1 MRIEQDSSSNNQI
14 PRTLFGR
21 SRILL
26 YACLVVLFALGVGF
40 RLINLTN
47 PPLDDNAWRQ
57 LASASFARG
66 LYYKMLPNADPQ
78 IRHEAIHLAEVSVHD
93 EPTITETLVALS
105 YLVAGGEYLWI
116 FRLWTTLFWVI
127 GGIALFALVR
137 KMTSVDGAMLALGYY
152 LLLPFG
158 IAITRSFLPEPLMV
172 MWIILALFALY
183 RWIESQTW
191 KWTIAAGVLAGLA
204 VLTKVF
210 AIYPLAP
217 VIILVNLSA
226 FGLRRTVTNIKF
238 WIMVAIAG
246 VIPAAYYIFPNPQS
260 GGGYLGFWVLPFLGR
275 LKDITFYI
283 EWLHHLNGDFNLAI
297 VLIAIAS
304 TFLLEKRWRA
314 MCLGLWIGYGLL
326 GLSVPELIYSHMY
339 YDLPLVAIIA
349 ISFGPIGALI
359 LGKISEQGWLWRVL
373 LIGVALVGVGYSVF
387 MSRKEAVA
395 VDYRSEPQKWQEL
408 ASKIPDALTVGITE
422 DYGMRLNYYGWR
434 FTLVY
439 PYSFDQ
445 DMGRMAGHEFD
456 VNADNLDYFKSHVG
470 NSGYFVITVLGE
482 LDAQPYLKKILY
494 NNYQIFDQGDGYIIF
509 DLSNTK

>member
-217 VIILVNLSA
+217 VIILVNCWCDPGSILH
-226 FGLRRTVTNIKF
+226 F
-238 WIMVAIAG
+238 
-246 VIPAAYYIFPNPQS
+246 PQS
-260 GGGYLGFWVLPFLGR
+260 AIGR
-275 LKDITFYI
+275 
-283 EWLHHLNGDFNLAI
+283 WLSG
-297 VLIAIAS
+297 
-304 TFLLEKRWRA
+304 
-314 MCLGLWIGYGLL
+314 
-326 GLSVPELIYSHMY
+326 
-339 YDLPLVAIIA
+339 
-349 ISFGPIGALI
+349 I
-359 LGKISEQGWLWRVL
+359 LGTTVPGSFERYYVL
-373 LIGVALVGVGYSVF
+373 Y
-387 MSRKEAVA
+387 
-395 VDYRSEPQKWQEL
+395 
-408 ASKIPDALTVGITE
+408 
-422 DYGMRLNYYGWR
+422 
-434 FTLVY
+434 
-439 PYSFDQ
+439 
-445 DMGRMAGHEFD
+445 RMAASSEWR
-456 VNADNLDYFKSHVG
+456 L
-470 NSGYFVITVLGE
+470 
-482 LDAQPYLKKILY
+482 
-494 NNYQIFDQGDGYIIF
+494 
-509 DLSNTK
+509 